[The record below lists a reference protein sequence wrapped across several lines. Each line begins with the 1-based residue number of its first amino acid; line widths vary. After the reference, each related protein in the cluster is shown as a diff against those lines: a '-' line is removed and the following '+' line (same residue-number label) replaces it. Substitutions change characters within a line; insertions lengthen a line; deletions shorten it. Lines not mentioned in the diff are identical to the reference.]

1 MFKLL
6 PSLIRLNKKS
16 SLAERESERALNE
29 AILYPRNKLTE
40 REKNSIC
47 SYRTYL
53 YFLEDFYISIFLIKC
68 RYSG

>member
-16 SLAERESERALNE
+16 SLAERESKRALNE

-40 REKNSIC
+40 REKIQ
-47 SYRTYL
+47 YALT
-53 YFLEDFYISIFLIKC
+53 EDFYTSIFLIKC
-68 RYSG
+68 RYLG